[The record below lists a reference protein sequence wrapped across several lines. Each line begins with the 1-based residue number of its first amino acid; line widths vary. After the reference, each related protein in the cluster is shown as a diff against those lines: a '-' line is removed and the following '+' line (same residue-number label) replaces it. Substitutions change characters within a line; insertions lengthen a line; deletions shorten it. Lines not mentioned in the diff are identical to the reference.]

1 MSRPEPSGMYR
12 LSTMQAGVLARASSS
27 TEAPSA
33 NRVTRKPAAI
43 SRVASASRALGSSS
57 TTKISGL
64 RASADAMSARSVASE
79 RRRIAAVERA
89 VGHAGRGVF
98 ARAAQALGAGVSEDV
113 DADRGRQVAGPLLVD
128 LADHGGERALMMPR
142 DGLEA
147 VPELVFEADARLAAG
162 DHDGSL
168 GDGRIHGSPFP
179 MRSRVVSGLAR
190 KV

>member
-43 SRVASASRALGSSS
+43 SRGASASRAVGSASP
-57 TTKISGL
+57 TRKISGL
-64 RASADAMSARSVASE
+64 GASGDAMSARSVASE

-89 VGHAGRGVF
+89 VGHAGRGVV
-98 ARAAQALGAGVSEDV
+98 ARAARQLGAEISEDV

-128 LADHGGERALMMPR
+128 LADHGGER
-142 DGLEA
+142 
-147 VPELVFEADARLAAG
+147 
-162 DHDGSL
+162 
-168 GDGRIHGSPFP
+168 
-179 MRSRVVSGLAR
+179 
-190 KV
+190 